1 MGFAKPIEQYLFGN
15 LLTKMHVFMYL
26 KDIIRGAVK
35 MKKGLFKKILVV
47 MMCIAL
53 TLGMAACGSK
63 KVKVG
68 TGENQSS
75 GDAVKGSKSADDL
88 VKAVAANKKGLENF
102 TVSFDVK
109 LDADLD
115 LKQALVMQGMT
126 EEMIESAI
134 KEGEL
139 EESDLKS
146 SAKAGINGTL
156 KICDEAGYAE
166 GKSYAEIP
174 DVTKDSQELKTYL
187 VKEGNTA
194 YVYEYDF
201 DDEKWMKEESDT
213 SLSDVIASLRNVTA
227 ITDFIKTADVVS
239 EKNGIYT
246 VEAKLD
252 FDKIL
257 GDKEDDIKSAIE
269 NSLSGL
275 GGVSEEDFDI
285 SKIIDLLEDVAI
297 TVTIDGDND
306 TITAIS
312 IDLKSCIG
320 KMLEVSSTEDVNVK
334 DLLSINE
341 ASVTLEFSDFGKTKV
356 ELPDEIKDADDSDD
370 KKAEE
375 ESTPDKDDEK
385 PSKEDAKKDDKK
397 PSKDTKKDDKKDDSD
412 VSEKSKYE
420 IKDYDGNVIGKVNLV
435 DGFEVYDK
443 YTDENC
449 FVMKTDDTSVWVT
462 PYAEGWVNHCIEGDE
477 WKVDKSEYE
486 YDKIEK
492 LKDTLD
498 TPNGTVEFYKRTFKG
513 VKSPNENA
521 QYSATIKKDNGYF
534 LSVTLYKSDLENIGM
549 TIQELAEAIF
559 G

>member
-1 MGFAKPIEQYLFGN
+1 
-15 LLTKMHVFMYL
+15 
-26 KDIIRGAVK
+26 
-35 MKKGLFKKILVV
+35 MKKGLFKKILVA

-75 GDAVKGSKSADDL
+75 EDAVKGSKSADDL
-88 VKAVAANKKGLENF
+88 VKAVAANKEGLENF
-102 TVSFDVK
+102 TLSFDVK

-115 LKQALVMQGMT
+115 LKQVLIMQGMT

-139 EESDLKS
+139 EESDLES

-174 DVTKDSQELKTYL
+174 DISEDSQELKSYL
-187 VKEGNTA
+187 VKEGNTT

-201 DDEKWMKEESDT
+201 DDEEWMKEESDT

-269 NSLSGL
+269 DSLSGL
-275 GGVSEEDFDI
+275 GEVSEEDFDL

-320 KMLEVSSTEDVNVK
+320 KILEVSSTEDVNVK

-356 ELPDEIKDADDSDD
+356 ELPDEIKDVDDSDD
-370 KKAEE
+370 KKDEE
-375 ESTPDKDDEK
+375 ETTPDKDDVK
-385 PSKEDAKKDDKK
+385 PS
-397 PSKDTKKDDKKDDSD
+397 KKDDKKDDSD
-412 VSEKSKYE
+412 VFEKNV
-420 IKDYDGNVIGKVNLV
+420 IVDYDGNLLGVVNLV
-435 DGFEVYDK
+435 DGFTVDEE

-449 FVMKTDDTSVWVT
+449 FVMETDDVNIWVT
-462 PYAEGWVNHCIEGDE
+462 VFTEEWVEAYIDGEE
-477 WKVDKSEYE
+477 WEVDKDNYE
-486 YDKIEK
+486 YDKVEK

-513 VKSPNENA
+513 VTSLSENA
-521 QYSATIKKDNGYF
+521 QYCAVITKDNGYF
-534 LSVTLYKSDLENIGM
+534 LSFDMYQSDTEELGM
-549 TIQELAEAIF
+549 TIQEVAEAIF

>member
-1 MGFAKPIEQYLFGN
+1 
-15 LLTKMHVFMYL
+15 
-26 KDIIRGAVK
+26 
-35 MKKGLFKKILVV
+35 

-75 GDAVKGSKSADDL
+75 EDTVKGSKSADDL

-134 KEGEL
+134 KEGKL
-139 EESDLKS
+139 KESDLKS

-174 DVTKDSQELKTYL
+174 NVTKDSQELKTYL

-201 DDEKWMKEESDT
+201 DDDEWMKEESDT

-246 VEAKLD
+246 VGVELD

-257 GDKEDDIKSAIE
+257 GDKEDEIKSAIE
-269 NSLSGL
+269 DSLSGL
-275 GGVSEEDFDI
+275 GNVSEEDFDL
-285 SKIIDLLEDVAI
+285 SKIIDILGGTMI
-297 TVTIDGDND
+297 TVTIDGDNNV
-306 TITAIS
+306 ITGVL
-312 IDLKSCIG
+312 IDFTMCIDEI
-320 KMLEVSSTEDVNVK
+320 LEASSTGDANIKDMLNV
-334 DLLSINE
+334 NE
-341 ASVTLEFSDFGKTKV
+341 AMVTLVFSDFGKTKV

-385 PSKEDAKKDDKK
+385 PSKED
-397 PSKDTKKDDKKDDSD
+397 TKKDDKKDDSD

-420 IKDYDGNVIGKVNLV
+420 IEDYDGNVIGKVNLV

-462 PYAEGWVNHCIEGDE
+462 PYAEGWVKHCIEGDE
-477 WKVDKSEYE
+477 WEVDKSEYE

-513 VKSPNENA
+513 VKSPDENA

-549 TIQELAEAIF
+549 TMQELAEAIF

>member
-1 MGFAKPIEQYLFGN
+1 
-15 LLTKMHVFMYL
+15 
-26 KDIIRGAVK
+26 

-88 VKAVAANKKGLENF
+88 VKAVASNKKGLENF
-102 TVSFDVK
+102 TLSFDAK

-134 KEGEL
+134 KEGKL
-139 EESDLKS
+139 KESDLKS

-174 DVTKDSQELKTYL
+174 DVTKNSQELKTYL

-201 DDEKWMKEESDT
+201 DDEKWMKKESDT

-275 GGVSEEDFDI
+275 GEVSEEDFDL

-320 KMLEVSSTEDVNVK
+320 KILEVSSTEDVNVK

-356 ELPDEIKDADDSDD
+356 ELPNEIKDADASDD

-375 ESTPDKDDEK
+375 ETTSD
-385 PSKEDAKKDDKK
+385 KDDKK
-397 PSKDTKKDDKKDDSD
+397 PSKEDTKKDDKKDDSD

>member
-1 MGFAKPIEQYLFGN
+1 
-15 LLTKMHVFMYL
+15 
-26 KDIIRGAVK
+26 
-35 MKKGLFKKILVV
+35 MKKGLFKKILVA

-75 GDAVKGSKSADDL
+75 EDTVKGSKSADDL

-102 TVSFDVK
+102 TVSFDAK

-134 KEGEL
+134 KEGKL
-139 EESDLKS
+139 KESDLKS

-166 GKSYAEIP
+166 GKSYAKIP
-174 DVTKDSQELKTYL
+174 NVTKDSQELKTYL

-227 ITDFIKTADVVS
+227 ITDFIKTAEVVS

-246 VEAKLD
+246 VGVELD

-257 GDKEDDIKSAIE
+257 GDKEDEIKSAIE
-269 NSLSGL
+269 DSLSGL
-275 GGVSEEDFDI
+275 GNVSEEDFDL
-285 SKIIDLLEDVAI
+285 SKIIDILGGTMI
-297 TVTIDGDND
+297 TVTIDGDNNV
-306 TITAIS
+306 ITGVL
-312 IDLKSCIG
+312 IDFTMCIDEI
-320 KMLEVSSTEDVNVK
+320 LEASSTGDANIKDMLNV
-334 DLLSINE
+334 NE
-341 ASVTLEFSDFGKTKV
+341 AMVTLVFSDFGKTKV

-385 PSKEDAKKDDKK
+385 PSKED
-397 PSKDTKKDDKKDDSD
+397 TKKDDKKDDSD

-420 IKDYDGNVIGKVNLV
+420 IEDYDGNVIGKVNLV

-462 PYAEGWVNHCIEGDE
+462 PYAEGWVKHCIEGDE
-477 WKVDKSEYE
+477 WEVDKSEYE

-513 VKSPNENA
+513 VKSPDENA

>member
-1 MGFAKPIEQYLFGN
+1 
-15 LLTKMHVFMYL
+15 
-26 KDIIRGAVK
+26 
-35 MKKGLFKKILVV
+35 MKKGLFKKILVA

-75 GDAVKGSKSADDL
+75 EDTVKGSKSADDL
-88 VKAVAANKKGLENF
+88 VKAVAANKEGLENF
-102 TVSFDVK
+102 TLSFDVK

-115 LKQALVMQGMT
+115 LKQVLIMQGMT

-139 EESDLKS
+139 EESDLES

-174 DVTKDSQELKTYL
+174 DISEDSQELKSYL
-187 VKEGNTA
+187 VKEGNTT

-201 DDEKWMKEESDT
+201 DDEEWMKEESDT

-252 FDKIL
+252 FDKII

-269 NSLSGL
+269 DSLSGL
-275 GGVSEEDFDI
+275 GEVSEEDFDL

-320 KMLEVSSTEDVNVK
+320 KILEVSSTEDVNVK

-341 ASVTLEFSDFGKTKV
+341 ASVTLEFSDFGKTKG
-356 ELPDEIKDADDSDD
+356 ELQDEIKDVDDSDDSDD
-370 KKAEE
+370 KKDEE
-375 ESTPDKDDEK
+375 ETTPDKDDVK
-385 PSKEDAKKDDKK
+385 PS
-397 PSKDTKKDDKKDDSD
+397 KKDDKKDDSD

-420 IKDYDGNVIGKVNLV
+420 IEDYDGNVIGKVNLV
-435 DGFEVYDK
+435 DGFTVDEE

-449 FVMKTDDTSVWVT
+449 FVMETDDVNIWVT
-462 PYAEGWVNHCIEGDE
+462 VFTEEWVEAYIDGEE
-477 WKVDKSEYE
+477 WEVDKDNYE
-486 YDKIEK
+486 YDKVEK

-513 VKSPNENA
+513 VTSLSENA
-521 QYSATIKKDNGYF
+521 QYCAVITKDNGYF
-534 LSVTLYKSDLENIGM
+534 LSFDMYQSDTEELGM
-549 TIQELAEAIF
+549 TIQEVAEAIF

>member
-1 MGFAKPIEQYLFGN
+1 
-15 LLTKMHVFMYL
+15 
-26 KDIIRGAVK
+26 
-35 MKKGLFKKILVV
+35 MKKGLFKKILVA

-75 GDAVKGSKSADDL
+75 EDAVKGSKSADDL
-88 VKAVAANKKGLENF
+88 VKAVAANKEGLENF
-102 TVSFDVK
+102 TLSFDVK

-115 LKQALVMQGMT
+115 LKKVLIMQGMT

-134 KEGEL
+134 KEGKL
-139 EESDLKS
+139 EESYLKS

-174 DVTKDSQELKTYL
+174 DISEDSQELKSYL
-187 VKEGNTA
+187 VKEGNTT

-201 DDEKWMKEESDT
+201 DDEEWMKEESDT

-252 FDKIL
+252 FDKII

-269 NSLSGL
+269 DSLSGL
-275 GGVSEEDFDI
+275 GEVSEEDFDL

-320 KMLEVSSTEDVNVK
+320 KILEVSSTEDVNVK

-356 ELPDEIKDADDSDD
+356 ELPDEIKDVDDSDDSDD
-370 KKAEE
+370 KKDEE
-375 ESTPDKDDEK
+375 ETTPDKDDVK
-385 PSKEDAKKDDKK
+385 PS
-397 PSKDTKKDDKKDDSD
+397 KKDDKKDDSD

-420 IKDYDGNVIGKVNLV
+420 IEDYDGNVIGKVNLV
-435 DGFEVYDK
+435 DGFTVDEE

-449 FVMKTDDTSVWVT
+449 FVMETDDVNIWVT
-462 PYAEGWVNHCIEGDE
+462 VFTEEWVEAYIDGEE
-477 WKVDKSEYE
+477 WEVDKDNYE
-486 YDKIEK
+486 YDKVEK

-513 VKSPNENA
+513 VTSLSENA
-521 QYSATIKKDNGYF
+521 QYCAVITKDNGYF
-534 LSVTLYKSDLENIGM
+534 LSFDMYQSDTEELGM
-549 TIQELAEAIF
+549 TIQEVAEAIF

>member
-1 MGFAKPIEQYLFGN
+1 MISKIFCDTIRACFGIN
-15 LLTKMHVFMYL
+15 TL
-26 KDIIRGAVK
+26 KVKIFKGADK
-35 MKKGLFKKILVV
+35 MKKGLFKKILVA

-75 GDAVKGSKSADDL
+75 EDTVKGSKSADDL

-102 TVSFDVK
+102 TVSFDAK

-134 KEGEL
+134 KEGKL
-139 EESDLKS
+139 KESDLKS

-166 GKSYAEIP
+166 GKSYAKIP
-174 DVTKDSQELKTYL
+174 DVTEDSQELKTYL

-275 GGVSEEDFDI
+275 GSVSEEDFDI

-356 ELPDEIKDADDSDD
+356 ELPNEIKDADASDD

-375 ESTPDKDDEK
+375 ETTSDKDDKK
-385 PSKEDAKKDDKK
+385 PSKEDTKKDDKK

-462 PYAEGWVNHCIEGDE
+462 PYTEGWVKHYIEGDE
-477 WKVDKSEYE
+477 WEVDKSEFE

-498 TPNGTVEFYKRTFKG
+498 TPNGTVEFYKRTFKR
-513 VKSPNENA
+513 VKSPSENEE
-521 QYSATIKKDNGYF
+521 YSAVITKDNGYF
-534 LSVTLYKSDLENIGM
+534 LSVTLYKSDLENIEM
-549 TIQELAEAIF
+549 TMQELAEAIF

>member
-1 MGFAKPIEQYLFGN
+1 MISKIFRDTIRACFGIN
-15 LLTKMHVFMYL
+15 TL
-26 KDIIRGAVK
+26 KVKIFKGADK

-75 GDAVKGSKSADDL
+75 EDTVKGSKSADDL

-134 KEGEL
+134 KEGKL
-139 EESDLKS
+139 KESDLKS

-174 DVTKDSQELKTYL
+174 NVTKDSQKLKTYL

-213 SLSDVIASLRNVTA
+213 NLSDVIASLRNVTA

-275 GGVSEEDFDI
+275 GSVSEEDFDI

-375 ESTPDKDDEK
+375 ETTSDKDDEK
-385 PSKEDAKKDDKK
+385 PS
-397 PSKDTKKDDKKDDSD
+397 KKDDKKDDSD

-462 PYAEGWVNHCIEGDE
+462 PYAEGWVKHCIEGDE
-477 WKVDKSEYE
+477 WEVDKSEYE
-486 YDKIEK
+486 YDKVEK

-513 VKSPNENA
+513 VKSPDENA

>member
-1 MGFAKPIEQYLFGN
+1 
-15 LLTKMHVFMYL
+15 
-26 KDIIRGAVK
+26 

-88 VKAVAANKKGLENF
+88 VKAVASNKKGLENF
-102 TVSFDVK
+102 TLSFDAK

-134 KEGEL
+134 KEGKL
-139 EESDLKS
+139 KESDLKS

-174 DVTKDSQELKTYL
+174 DVTKDSQKLKTYL

-213 SLSDVIASLRNVTA
+213 NLSDVIASLRNVTA

-275 GGVSEEDFDI
+275 GGVSEKDFDL

-356 ELPDEIKDADDSDD
+356 ELPKEI
-370 KKAEE
+370 
-375 ESTPDKDDEK
+375 
-385 PSKEDAKKDDKK
+385 
-397 PSKDTKKDDKKDDSD
+397 
-412 VSEKSKYE
+412 
-420 IKDYDGNVIGKVNLV
+420 
-435 DGFEVYDK
+435 
-443 YTDENC
+443 
-449 FVMKTDDTSVWVT
+449 
-462 PYAEGWVNHCIEGDE
+462 
-477 WKVDKSEYE
+477 
-486 YDKIEK
+486 
-492 LKDTLD
+492 
-498 TPNGTVEFYKRTFKG
+498 
-513 VKSPNENA
+513 
-521 QYSATIKKDNGYF
+521 
-534 LSVTLYKSDLENIGM
+534 
-549 TIQELAEAIF
+549 
-559 G
+559 

>member
-1 MGFAKPIEQYLFGN
+1 
-15 LLTKMHVFMYL
+15 
-26 KDIIRGAVK
+26 
-35 MKKGLFKKILVV
+35 MKKGLFKKILVA

-75 GDAVKGSKSADDL
+75 EDAVKGSKSADDL
-88 VKAVAANKKGLENF
+88 VKAVAANKEGLENF
-102 TVSFDVK
+102 TLSFDVK

-115 LKQALVMQGMT
+115 LKQVLIMQGMT
-126 EEMIESAI
+126 EEMIESSI
-134 KEGEL
+134 KEGKL

-166 GKSYAEIP
+166 GKSYAKIP
-174 DVTKDSQELKTYL
+174 DVAEDSDELKTYL
-187 VKEGNTA
+187 VKEGNTT

-201 DDEKWMKEESDT
+201 DDEEWMKEESDT

-252 FDKIL
+252 FDKII

-269 NSLSGL
+269 DSLSGL
-275 GGVSEEDFDI
+275 GEVSEEDFDL

-320 KMLEVSSTEDVNVK
+320 KILEVSSTEDVNVK

-356 ELPDEIKDADDSDD
+356 ELPDEIKDVDDSDD
-370 KKAEE
+370 KEDEE
-375 ESTPDKDDEK
+375 ETTPDKDDVK
-385 PSKEDAKKDDKK
+385 PS
-397 PSKDTKKDDKKDDSD
+397 KKDDKKDDSD

-420 IKDYDGNVIGKVNLV
+420 IEDYDGNVIGKVNLV
-435 DGFEVYDK
+435 DGFTVDEE

-449 FVMKTDDTSVWVT
+449 FVMETDDVNIWVT
-462 PYAEGWVNHCIEGDE
+462 VFTEEWVEAYIDGEE
-477 WKVDKSEYE
+477 WEVDKDNYE
-486 YDKIEK
+486 YDKVEK

-513 VKSPNENA
+513 VTSLSENA
-521 QYSATIKKDNGYF
+521 QYCAVITKDNGYF
-534 LSVTLYKSDLENIGM
+534 LSFDMYQSDTEELGM
-549 TIQELAEAIF
+549 TIQEVAEDIF

>member
-1 MGFAKPIEQYLFGN
+1 
-15 LLTKMHVFMYL
+15 
-26 KDIIRGAVK
+26 
-35 MKKGLFKKILVV
+35 MKKGLFKKILVA

-75 GDAVKGSKSADDL
+75 EDTVKGSKSADDL

-102 TVSFDVK
+102 TVSFDAK

-115 LKQALVMQGMT
+115 LKQVLIMQGMT

-166 GKSYAEIP
+166 GKSYAKIP
-174 DVTKDSQELKTYL
+174 NVAEDSDELKTYL

-201 DDEKWMKEESDT
+201 DDDEWMKEESDT

-246 VEAKLD
+246 VGVELD

-257 GDKEDDIKSAIE
+257 GDKEDEIKSAIE
-269 NSLSGL
+269 DSLSGL
-275 GGVSEEDFDI
+275 GNVSEEDFDL
-285 SKIIDLLEDVAI
+285 SKIIDILGGTMI
-297 TVTIDGDND
+297 TVTIDGDNNV
-306 TITAIS
+306 ITGVL
-312 IDLKSCIG
+312 IDFTMCIDEI
-320 KMLEVSSTEDVNVK
+320 LEASSTGDANIKDMLNV
-334 DLLSINE
+334 NE
-341 ASVTLEFSDFGKTKV
+341 AMVTLEFSDFGKTKV

-370 KKAEE
+370 KKDEE
-375 ESTPDKDDEK
+375 DSTPDKDDEK
-385 PSKEDAKKDDKK
+385 PS
-397 PSKDTKKDDKKDDSD
+397 KKDDKKDDSD

-420 IKDYDGNVIGKVNLV
+420 IEDYDGNVIGKVNLV
-435 DGFEVYDK
+435 DGFEVYDE

-449 FVMKTDDTSVWVT
+449 FVMKTDDISVWVT
-462 PYAEGWVNHCIEGDE
+462 PYTEGWVKHYIEGDE

-492 LKDTLD
+492 LEDTLD

-513 VKSPNENA
+513 VKSPSENEE
-521 QYSATIKKDNGYF
+521 YSAVITKDNGYF

-549 TIQELAEAIF
+549 TMQELAEAIF

>member
-1 MGFAKPIEQYLFGN
+1 
-15 LLTKMHVFMYL
+15 
-26 KDIIRGAVK
+26 
-35 MKKGLFKKILVV
+35 MKKGLFKKILVA

-75 GDAVKGSKSADDL
+75 EDTVKGSKSADDL

-166 GKSYAEIP
+166 GKSYAKIP
-174 DVTKDSQELKTYL
+174 DVAEDSQELKTYL

-201 DDEKWMKEESDT
+201 DDDEWMKEESDT

-275 GGVSEEDFDI
+275 GSVSEEDFDL

-320 KMLEVSSTEDVNVK
+320 KILEVSSTEDVNVK

-370 KKAEE
+370 KKDEE

-385 PSKEDAKKDDKK
+385 PSKED
-397 PSKDTKKDDKKDDSD
+397 TKKDDKKDDSD
-412 VSEKSKYE
+412 VAEKSKYE
-420 IKDYDGNVIGKVNLV
+420 IEDYDGNVIGKVNLV
-435 DGFEVYDK
+435 DGFEVYDE

-449 FVMKTDDTSVWVT
+449 FVMKTDDISVWVT
-462 PYAEGWVNHCIEGDE
+462 PYTEGWVKHYIEGDE
-477 WKVDKSEYE
+477 WEVDKSEFE

-498 TPNGTVEFYKRTFKG
+498 TPNGTVEFYKRTFKR
-513 VKSPNENA
+513 VKSPSENEEYCA
-521 QYSATIKKDNGYF
+521 VITKDNGYF
-534 LSVTLYKSDLENIGM
+534 LSVTLYKSDLESIGM
-549 TIQELAEAIF
+549 TMQELAEAIF

>member
-1 MGFAKPIEQYLFGN
+1 
-15 LLTKMHVFMYL
+15 
-26 KDIIRGAVK
+26 
-35 MKKGLFKKILVV
+35 MKKGLFKKILVA

-75 GDAVKGSKSADDL
+75 EDAVKGSKSADDL
-88 VKAVAANKKGLENF
+88 VKAVAANKEGLENF
-102 TVSFDVK
+102 TLSFDVK

-115 LKQALVMQGMT
+115 L
-126 EEMIESAI
+126 
-134 KEGEL
+134 
-139 EESDLKS
+139 SDLKS

-174 DVTKDSQELKTYL
+174 DISEDSQELKSYL
-187 VKEGNTA
+187 VKEGNTT

-201 DDEKWMKEESDT
+201 DDEEWMKEESDT

-252 FDKIL
+252 FDKII

-269 NSLSGL
+269 DSLSGL
-275 GGVSEEDFDI
+275 GEVSEEDFDL

-320 KMLEVSSTEDVNVK
+320 KILEVSSTEDVNVK

-356 ELPDEIKDADDSDD
+356 ELPDEIKDVDDSDDSDD
-370 KKAEE
+370 KKDEE
-375 ESTPDKDDEK
+375 ETTPDKDDVK
-385 PSKEDAKKDDKK
+385 PS
-397 PSKDTKKDDKKDDSD
+397 KKDDKKDDSD

-420 IKDYDGNVIGKVNLV
+420 IEDYDGNVIGKVNLV
-435 DGFEVYDK
+435 DGFTVDEE

-449 FVMKTDDTSVWVT
+449 FVMETDDVNIWVT
-462 PYAEGWVNHCIEGDE
+462 VFTEEWVEAYIDGEE
-477 WKVDKSEYE
+477 WEVDKDNYE
-486 YDKIEK
+486 YDKVEK

-513 VKSPNENA
+513 VTSLSENA
-521 QYSATIKKDNGYF
+521 QYCAVITKDNGYF
-534 LSVTLYKSDLENIGM
+534 LSFDMYQSDTEELGM
-549 TIQELAEAIF
+549 TIQEVAEAIF

>member
-1 MGFAKPIEQYLFGN
+1 MISKIFRDTIRACFGIN
-15 LLTKMHVFMYL
+15 TL
-26 KDIIRGAVK
+26 KVKIFKGADK
-35 MKKGLFKKILVV
+35 MKKGLFKKILVA

-75 GDAVKGSKSADDL
+75 EDTVKGSKSADDL

-102 TVSFDVK
+102 TVSFDAK

-134 KEGEL
+134 KEGKL
-139 EESDLKS
+139 KESDLKS

-166 GKSYAEIP
+166 GKSYAKIP
-174 DVTKDSQELKTYL
+174 DVTEDSQELKTYL

-275 GGVSEEDFDI
+275 GSVSEEDFDI

-356 ELPDEIKDADDSDD
+356 ELPNEIKDADASDD

-375 ESTPDKDDEK
+375 ETTSDKDDKK
-385 PSKEDAKKDDKK
+385 PSKEDTKKDDKK

-549 TIQELAEAIF
+549 TMQELAEAIF

>member
-1 MGFAKPIEQYLFGN
+1 
-15 LLTKMHVFMYL
+15 
-26 KDIIRGAVK
+26 
-35 MKKGLFKKILVV
+35 MKKGLFKKILVA

-53 TLGMAACGSK
+53 TLGMVAC
-63 KVKVG
+63 
-68 TGENQSS
+68 
-75 GDAVKGSKSADDL
+75 GSKSADDL

-102 TVSFDVK
+102 TVSFNVK

-166 GKSYAEIP
+166 GKSYAKIP
-174 DVTKDSQELKTYL
+174 DVAEDSDELKTYL

-213 SLSDVIASLRNVTA
+213 NLSDVIASLRNVTA

-275 GGVSEEDFDI
+275 GSVSEEDFDI

-320 KMLEVSSTEDVNVK
+320 KILEVSSTEDVNVK

-341 ASVTLEFSDFGKTKV
+341 ASVTFEFSDFGKTKV

-370 KKAEE
+370 KKDEE
-375 ESTPDKDDEK
+375 ESTPDKDDVK
-385 PSKEDAKKDDKK
+385 PS
-397 PSKDTKKDDKKDDSD
+397 KKDDKKDDSD

-420 IKDYDGNVIGKVNLV
+420 IEDYDGNVIGKVNLV
-435 DGFEVYDK
+435 DGFEVYDE

-449 FVMKTDDTSVWVT
+449 FVMKTDDISVWVT
-462 PYAEGWVNHCIEGDE
+462 PYTEGWVKHYIEGDE
-477 WKVDKSEYE
+477 WEVDKSEFE

-498 TPNGTVEFYKRTFKG
+498 TPNGTVEFYKRTFKR
-513 VKSPNENA
+513 VKSPSENEE
-521 QYSATIKKDNGYF
+521 YSAVITKDNGYF
-534 LSVTLYKSDLENIGM
+534 LSVTLYKSDLESIGM
-549 TIQELAEAIF
+549 TMQELAEAIF

>member
-1 MGFAKPIEQYLFGN
+1 
-15 LLTKMHVFMYL
+15 
-26 KDIIRGAVK
+26 

-75 GDAVKGSKSADDL
+75 EDTVKGSKSADDL

-102 TVSFDVK
+102 TVSFDAK

-134 KEGEL
+134 KEGKL
-139 EESDLKS
+139 KESDLKS

-166 GKSYAEIP
+166 GKSYAKIP
-174 DVTKDSQELKTYL
+174 DVTEDSQELKTYL

-275 GGVSEEDFDI
+275 GSVSEEDFDI

-356 ELPDEIKDADDSDD
+356 ELPNEIKDADASDD

-375 ESTPDKDDEK
+375 ETTSD
-385 PSKEDAKKDDKK
+385 KDDKK
-397 PSKDTKKDDKKDDSD
+397 PSKEDTKKDDKKDDSD

>member
-1 MGFAKPIEQYLFGN
+1 
-15 LLTKMHVFMYL
+15 
-26 KDIIRGAVK
+26 
-35 MKKGLFKKILVV
+35 MKKGLFKKILVA

-75 GDAVKGSKSADDL
+75 EDAVKGSKSADDL
-88 VKAVAANKKGLENF
+88 VKAVAANKEGLENF
-102 TVSFDVK
+102 TLSFDVK

-115 LKQALVMQGMT
+115 LKKVLIMQGMT

-139 EESDLKS
+139 EESDLES

-174 DVTKDSQELKTYL
+174 DISEDSQELKSYL
-187 VKEGNTA
+187 VKEGNTT

-201 DDEKWMKEESDT
+201 DDEEWMKEESDT

-227 ITDFIKTADVVS
+227 VTDFIKTADVVS

-252 FDKIL
+252 FDKII

-269 NSLSGL
+269 DSLSGL
-275 GGVSEEDFDI
+275 GEVSEEDFDL

-320 KMLEVSSTEDVNVK
+320 KILEVSSTEDVNVK

-356 ELPDEIKDADDSDD
+356 ELPDEIKDVDDSDDSDD
-370 KKAEE
+370 KKDEE
-375 ESTPDKDDEK
+375 ETTPDKDDVK
-385 PSKEDAKKDDKK
+385 PSKE
-397 PSKDTKKDDKKDDSD
+397 DDKKDDSD

-420 IKDYDGNVIGKVNLV
+420 IEDYDGNVIGKVNLV
-435 DGFEVYDK
+435 DGFTVDEE

-449 FVMKTDDTSVWVT
+449 FVMETDDVNIWVT
-462 PYAEGWVNHCIEGDE
+462 VFTEEWVEAYIDGEE
-477 WKVDKSEYE
+477 WEVDKDNYE
-486 YDKIEK
+486 YDKVEK

-513 VKSPNENA
+513 VTSLSENA
-521 QYSATIKKDNGYF
+521 QYCAVITKDNGYF
-534 LSVTLYKSDLENIGM
+534 LSFDMYQSDTEELGM
-549 TIQELAEAIF
+549 TIQEVAEAIF

>member
-1 MGFAKPIEQYLFGN
+1 MISKIFRDTIRACFGIN
-15 LLTKMHVFMYL
+15 TL
-26 KDIIRGAVK
+26 KVKIFKEAVK
-35 MKKGLFKKILVV
+35 MKKGLFKKILVA

-75 GDAVKGSKSADDL
+75 EDTVKGSKSADDL

-102 TVSFDVK
+102 TVSFDAK

-385 PSKEDAKKDDKK
+385 PSKEDTKKDDKK

>member
-1 MGFAKPIEQYLFGN
+1 M
-15 LLTKMHVFMYL
+15 T
-26 KDIIRGAVK
+26 
-35 MKKGLFKKILVV
+35 KGLFKKILVA

-75 GDAVKGSKSADDL
+75 EDTVKGSKSADDL
-88 VKAVAANKKGLENF
+88 VKAVAANKEGLENF
-102 TVSFDVK
+102 TLSFDVK

-115 LKQALVMQGMT
+115 LKQVLIMQGMT

-134 KEGEL
+134 KEGKL
-139 EESDLKS
+139 EESYLKS

-174 DVTKDSQELKTYL
+174 DISEDSQELKSYL
-187 VKEGNTA
+187 VKEGNTT

-201 DDEKWMKEESDT
+201 DDEEWMKEESDT
-213 SLSDVIASLRNVTA
+213 SLSDVIASLRDVTA

-252 FDKIL
+252 FDKII

-269 NSLSGL
+269 DSLSGL
-275 GGVSEEDFDI
+275 GEVSEEDFDL

-320 KMLEVSSTEDVNVK
+320 KILEVSSTEDVNVK

-356 ELPDEIKDADDSDD
+356 ELPDEIKDVDDSDDSDD
-370 KKAEE
+370 KKDEE
-375 ESTPDKDDEK
+375 ETTPDKDDVK
-385 PSKEDAKKDDKK
+385 PS
-397 PSKDTKKDDKKDDSD
+397 KKDDKKDDSD

-420 IKDYDGNVIGKVNLV
+420 IEDYDGNVIGKVNLV
-435 DGFEVYDK
+435 DGFTVDEE

-449 FVMKTDDTSVWVT
+449 FVMETDDVNIWVT
-462 PYAEGWVNHCIEGDE
+462 VFTEEWVEAYIDGEE
-477 WKVDKSEYE
+477 WEVDKDNYE
-486 YDKIEK
+486 YDKVEK

-513 VKSPNENA
+513 VTSLSENA
-521 QYSATIKKDNGYF
+521 QYCAVITKDNGYF
-534 LSVTLYKSDLENIGM
+534 LSFDMYQSDTEELGM
-549 TIQELAEAIF
+549 TIQEVAEAIF

>member
-1 MGFAKPIEQYLFGN
+1 
-15 LLTKMHVFMYL
+15 
-26 KDIIRGAVK
+26 

-63 KVKVG
+63 KVMVG

-75 GDAVKGSKSADDL
+75 EDTVKGSKSADDL
-88 VKAVAANKKGLENF
+88 VKAVVANKKGLENF
-102 TVSFDVK
+102 TVSFDAK

-134 KEGEL
+134 KEGKL
-139 EESDLKS
+139 KESDLKS

-174 DVTKDSQELKTYL
+174 NVTKDSQELKTYL

-239 EKNGIYT
+239 EKKGIYT

-275 GGVSEEDFDI
+275 GSVSEEDFDL

-356 ELPDEIKDADDSDD
+356 ELPNEIKDADDSDD

-375 ESTPDKDDEK
+375 ETTSD
-385 PSKEDAKKDDKK
+385 KDDKK
-397 PSKDTKKDDKKDDSD
+397 PSKEDTKKDDKKDDSD

-420 IKDYDGNVIGKVNLV
+420 IEDYDGNVIGKVNLV
-435 DGFEVYDK
+435 DGFEVYDE

-449 FVMKTDDTSVWVT
+449 FVMKTDGISVWVT
-462 PYAEGWVNHCIEGDE
+462 PYTEGWVKHCIEGDE

-492 LKDTLD
+492 LKDKLD

-513 VKSPNENA
+513 VKSPSENEE
-521 QYSATIKKDNGYF
+521 YSAVITKDNGYF
-534 LSVTLYKSDLENIGM
+534 LSVTLYKSDLEDIGM
-549 TIQELAEAIF
+549 TMQELAEAIF

>member
-1 MGFAKPIEQYLFGN
+1 
-15 LLTKMHVFMYL
+15 
-26 KDIIRGAVK
+26 

-88 VKAVAANKKGLENF
+88 VKAVASNKKGLENF
-102 TVSFDVK
+102 TLSFDAK

-134 KEGEL
+134 KEGKL
-139 EESDLKS
+139 KESDLKS

-201 DDEKWMKEESDT
+201 DDEKWMKKESDT

-275 GGVSEEDFDI
+275 GEVSEEDFDL

-320 KMLEVSSTEDVNVK
+320 KILEVSSTEDVNVK

-356 ELPDEIKDADDSDD
+356 ELPNEIKDADASDD

-375 ESTPDKDDEK
+375 ETTSD
-385 PSKEDAKKDDKK
+385 KDDKK
-397 PSKDTKKDDKKDDSD
+397 PSKKDDKKDDSD

-549 TIQELAEAIF
+549 TMQELAEAIF

>member
-1 MGFAKPIEQYLFGN
+1 
-15 LLTKMHVFMYL
+15 
-26 KDIIRGAVK
+26 
-35 MKKGLFKKILVV
+35 MKKGLFKKILVA

-75 GDAVKGSKSADDL
+75 EDTVKGSKSADDL
-88 VKAVAANKKGLENF
+88 VKAVAANKEGLENF
-102 TVSFDVK
+102 TVSFDAK

-174 DVTKDSQELKTYL
+174 DIAEDSDELKTYL
-187 VKEGNTA
+187 VKEGNTT
-194 YVYEYDF
+194 YVYGYDF

-213 SLSDVIASLRNVTA
+213 SISDVIASLRNVTA
-227 ITDFIKTADVVS
+227 ITDFIKTAEVVS

-246 VEAKLD
+246 VGVELD

-257 GDKEDDIKSAIE
+257 GDKEDEIKSAIE
-269 NSLSGL
+269 DSLSGL
-275 GGVSEEDFDI
+275 GNVSEEDFDL
-285 SKIIDLLEDVAI
+285 SKIIDILGGTMI
-297 TVTIDGDND
+297 TVTIDGDNNV
-306 TITAIS
+306 ITGVL
-312 IDLKSCIG
+312 IDFTMCIDEI
-320 KMLEVSSTEDVNVK
+320 LEASSTGDANIKDMLNV
-334 DLLSINE
+334 NE
-341 ASVTLEFSDFGKTKV
+341 AMVTLVFSDFGKTKV

-370 KKAEE
+370 KKDEE

-385 PSKEDAKKDDKK
+385 PSKE
-397 PSKDTKKDDKKDDSD
+397 DTKKDDKKDDSD

-420 IKDYDGNVIGKVNLV
+420 IEDYDGNVIGKVNLV
-435 DGFEVYDK
+435 DGFEVYDE

-449 FVMKTDDTSVWVT
+449 FVMKTDDISVWVT
-462 PYAEGWVNHCIEGDE
+462 PYTEGWVKHYIEGDE

-492 LKDTLD
+492 LEDTLD

-513 VKSPNENA
+513 VKSPSENEEYCA
-521 QYSATIKKDNGYF
+521 VITKDDGYF

-549 TIQELAEAIF
+549 TMQELAEAIF

>member
-1 MGFAKPIEQYLFGN
+1 MISKILRDTIRACFGIN
-15 LLTKMHVFMYL
+15 TL
-26 KDIIRGAVK
+26 KVKIFKGADK
-35 MKKGLFKKILVV
+35 MKKGLFKKILVA

-75 GDAVKGSKSADDL
+75 GDTVKGSKSADDL

-174 DVTKDSQELKTYL
+174 NVTKDSQELKTYL

>member
-1 MGFAKPIEQYLFGN
+1 
-15 LLTKMHVFMYL
+15 
-26 KDIIRGAVK
+26 

-75 GDAVKGSKSADDL
+75 EDTVKGSKSADDL

-134 KEGEL
+134 KEGKL
-139 EESDLKS
+139 KESDLKS

-174 DVTKDSQELKTYL
+174 NVTKDSQELKTYL

-213 SLSDVIASLRNVTA
+213 NLSDVIASLRNVTA

-275 GGVSEEDFDI
+275 GSVSEEDFDL

-320 KMLEVSSTEDVNVK
+320 KILEVSSTEDVNVK

-341 ASVTLEFSDFGKTKV
+341 ASVTFEFSDFGKTKV

-370 KKAEE
+370 KKDEE

-385 PSKEDAKKDDKK
+385 PSKE
-397 PSKDTKKDDKKDDSD
+397 DTKKDDKKDDSD

-435 DGFEVYDK
+435 DGFTVDEE

-449 FVMKTDDTSVWVT
+449 FVMETDDVNIWVT
-462 PYAEGWVNHCIEGDE
+462 VFTEEWVKAYIDGEE
-477 WKVDKSEYE
+477 WKVDKDNYE
-486 YDKIEK
+486 YDKVEK

-513 VKSPNENA
+513 VTSLSENA
-521 QYSATIKKDNGYF
+521 QYCAVITKDDGYF
-534 LSVTLYKSDLENIGM
+534 LSFDMYQSDTEELGM
-549 TIQELAEAIF
+549 TIQEVAEAIF

>member
-1 MGFAKPIEQYLFGN
+1 
-15 LLTKMHVFMYL
+15 
-26 KDIIRGAVK
+26 
-35 MKKGLFKKILVV
+35 MKKGLFKKILVA

-75 GDAVKGSKSADDL
+75 EDTVKGSKSADDL

-134 KEGEL
+134 KEGKL
-139 EESDLKS
+139 KESDLKS

-166 GKSYAEIP
+166 GKSYAKIP
-174 DVTKDSQELKTYL
+174 NVTKDSQELKTYL

-213 SLSDVIASLRNVTA
+213 NLSDVIASLRNVTA

-275 GGVSEEDFDI
+275 GEVSEEDFDL

-320 KMLEVSSTEDVNVK
+320 KILEVSSTEDVNIK

-370 KKAEE
+370 
-375 ESTPDKDDEK
+375 SDD
-385 PSKEDAKKDDKK
+385 
-397 PSKDTKKDDKKDDSD
+397 KKDDKKDDSD

-420 IKDYDGNVIGKVNLV
+420 IEDYDGNVIGKVNLV
-435 DGFEVYDK
+435 DGFEVYDE

-462 PYAEGWVNHCIEGDE
+462 PYAEGWVKHCIEGDE
-477 WKVDKSEYE
+477 WEVDKSEYE

-513 VKSPNENA
+513 VKSPDENA

-534 LSVTLYKSDLENIGM
+534 LSITLYKSDLENIGM

>member
-1 MGFAKPIEQYLFGN
+1 MISKIFRDTIRTCFGFN
-15 LLTKMHVFMYL
+15 TL
-26 KDIIRGAVK
+26 KVKIFKGADK
-35 MKKGLFKKILVV
+35 IKKGLFKKILVV

-75 GDAVKGSKSADDL
+75 EDTVKGSKSADDL

-102 TVSFDVK
+102 TVSFDAK

-134 KEGEL
+134 KEGKL
-139 EESDLKS
+139 KESDLKS

-166 GKSYAEIP
+166 GKSYAKIP
-174 DVTKDSQELKTYL
+174 DVTEDSQELKTYL

-275 GGVSEEDFDI
+275 GSVSEEDFDI

-356 ELPDEIKDADDSDD
+356 ELPNEIKDADASDD

-375 ESTPDKDDEK
+375 ETTSDKDDKK
-385 PSKEDAKKDDKK
+385 PSKEDTKKDDKK

>member
-1 MGFAKPIEQYLFGN
+1 
-15 LLTKMHVFMYL
+15 
-26 KDIIRGAVK
+26 

-68 TGENQSS
+68 TNENQSS

-102 TVSFDVK
+102 TVSFNLK
-109 LDADLD
+109 LYADLD

-134 KEGEL
+134 KEGKL
-139 EESDLKS
+139 KESDLKS

-174 DVTKDSQELKTYL
+174 NVTKDSQELKTYL

-201 DDEKWMKEESDT
+201 DDDEWMKEESDT

-275 GGVSEEDFDI
+275 GEVSEEDFDL
-285 SKIIDLLEDVAI
+285 SKIIDLL
-297 TVTIDGDND
+297 
-306 TITAIS
+306 
-312 IDLKSCIG
+312 
-320 KMLEVSSTEDVNVK
+320 
-334 DLLSINE
+334 
-341 ASVTLEFSDFGKTKV
+341 
-356 ELPDEIKDADDSDD
+356 
-370 KKAEE
+370 
-375 ESTPDKDDEK
+375 
-385 PSKEDAKKDDKK
+385 
-397 PSKDTKKDDKKDDSD
+397 
-412 VSEKSKYE
+412 
-420 IKDYDGNVIGKVNLV
+420 
-435 DGFEVYDK
+435 
-443 YTDENC
+443 
-449 FVMKTDDTSVWVT
+449 
-462 PYAEGWVNHCIEGDE
+462 
-477 WKVDKSEYE
+477 
-486 YDKIEK
+486 
-492 LKDTLD
+492 
-498 TPNGTVEFYKRTFKG
+498 
-513 VKSPNENA
+513 
-521 QYSATIKKDNGYF
+521 
-534 LSVTLYKSDLENIGM
+534 
-549 TIQELAEAIF
+549 
-559 G
+559 

>member
-1 MGFAKPIEQYLFGN
+1 
-15 LLTKMHVFMYL
+15 
-26 KDIIRGAVK
+26 
-35 MKKGLFKKILVV
+35 MKKGLFKKILVA

-75 GDAVKGSKSADDL
+75 EDTVKGSKSADDL

-134 KEGEL
+134 KEGKL
-139 EESDLKS
+139 KESDLKS

-174 DVTKDSQELKTYL
+174 NVTKDSQELKTYL

-201 DDEKWMKEESDT
+201 DDDEWMKEESDT

-227 ITDFIKTADVVS
+227 ITDFIKTAEVVS

-246 VEAKLD
+246 VGVELD

-257 GDKEDDIKSAIE
+257 GDKEDEIKSAIE
-269 NSLSGL
+269 DSLSGL
-275 GGVSEEDFDI
+275 GNVSEEDFDL
-285 SKIIDLLEDVAI
+285 SKIIDILGGTMI
-297 TVTIDGDND
+297 TVTIDGDNNV
-306 TITAIS
+306 ITGVL
-312 IDLKSCIG
+312 IDFTMCIDEI
-320 KMLEVSSTEDVNVK
+320 LEASSTGDANIKDMLNV
-334 DLLSINE
+334 NE
-341 ASVTLEFSDFGKTKV
+341 AMVTLVFSDFGKTKV

-385 PSKEDAKKDDKK
+385 PSKED
-397 PSKDTKKDDKKDDSD
+397 TKKDDKKDDSD

-420 IKDYDGNVIGKVNLV
+420 IEDYDGNVIGKVNLV

-462 PYAEGWVNHCIEGDE
+462 PYAEGWVKHCIEGDE
-477 WKVDKSEYE
+477 WEVDKSEYE
-486 YDKIEK
+486 YDRIEK

-513 VKSPNENA
+513 VKSPDENA

>member
-1 MGFAKPIEQYLFGN
+1 
-15 LLTKMHVFMYL
+15 
-26 KDIIRGAVK
+26 

-68 TGENQSS
+68 TNENQSS

-134 KEGEL
+134 KEGKL
-139 EESDLKS
+139 KESDLKS

-174 DVTKDSQELKTYL
+174 NVTKDSQKLKTYL

-213 SLSDVIASLRNVTA
+213 NLSDVIASLRNVTA

-275 GGVSEEDFDI
+275 GSVSEEDFDL

-370 KKAEE
+370 KKDEE

-385 PSKEDAKKDDKK
+385 PSKEDTKKDDKK

-462 PYAEGWVNHCIEGDE
+462 PYAEGWVKHCIEGDE
-477 WKVDKSEYE
+477 WEVDKSEYE

-513 VKSPNENA
+513 VKSPDENA

>member
-1 MGFAKPIEQYLFGN
+1 MISKIFRDTIRACFGIN
-15 LLTKMHVFMYL
+15 TL
-26 KDIIRGAVK
+26 KVKIFKEADK
-35 MKKGLFKKILVV
+35 MKKGLFKKILVA

-75 GDAVKGSKSADDL
+75 EDTVKGSKSADDL

-102 TVSFDVK
+102 TVSFDAK

-134 KEGEL
+134 KEGKL
-139 EESDLKS
+139 KESDLKS

-166 GKSYAEIP
+166 GKSYAKIP
-174 DVTKDSQELKTYL
+174 DVTEDSQELKTYL

-275 GGVSEEDFDI
+275 GSVSEEDFDI

-356 ELPDEIKDADDSDD
+356 ELPNEIKDADASDD

-375 ESTPDKDDEK
+375 ETTSDKDDKK
-385 PSKEDAKKDDKK
+385 PSKEDTKKDDKK

>member
-1 MGFAKPIEQYLFGN
+1 
-15 LLTKMHVFMYL
+15 
-26 KDIIRGAVK
+26 

-102 TVSFDVK
+102 TVSFNVK

-134 KEGEL
+134 KEGKL
-139 EESDLKS
+139 KESDLKS

-174 DVTKDSQELKTYL
+174 NVTKDSQELKTYL

-213 SLSDVIASLRNVTA
+213 NLSDVIASLRNVTA

-275 GGVSEEDFDI
+275 GSVSEEDFDL

-370 KKAEE
+370 KKDEE
-375 ESTPDKDDEK
+375 ESTPDKDDVK
-385 PSKEDAKKDDKK
+385 PS
-397 PSKDTKKDDKKDDSD
+397 KKDDKKDDSD
-412 VSEKSKYE
+412 VSEKNV
-420 IKDYDGNVIGKVNLV
+420 IVDYDGNLLGVVNLV
-435 DGFEVYDK
+435 DGFEVYGK

-462 PYAEGWVNHCIEGDE
+462 PYAEGWVKHCIEGDE
-477 WKVDKSEYE
+477 WEVDKSEYE

-513 VKSPNENA
+513 VNSPDENA

>member
-1 MGFAKPIEQYLFGN
+1 
-15 LLTKMHVFMYL
+15 
-26 KDIIRGAVK
+26 
-35 MKKGLFKKILVV
+35 MKKGLFKKILVA

-75 GDAVKGSKSADDL
+75 EDTVKGSKSADDL

-102 TVSFDVK
+102 TVSFDAK

-134 KEGEL
+134 KEGKL
-139 EESDLKS
+139 KESDLKS

-166 GKSYAEIP
+166 GKSYAKIP
-174 DVTKDSQELKTYL
+174 DVTEDSQELKTYL

-275 GGVSEEDFDI
+275 GSVSEEDFDI

-356 ELPDEIKDADDSDD
+356 ELPNEIKDADAS
-370 KKAEE
+370 
-375 ESTPDKDDEK
+375 
-385 PSKEDAKKDDKK
+385 
-397 PSKDTKKDDKKDDSD
+397 DDKKDDSD

>member
-1 MGFAKPIEQYLFGN
+1 
-15 LLTKMHVFMYL
+15 
-26 KDIIRGAVK
+26 

-88 VKAVAANKKGLENF
+88 VKAVASNKKGLENF
-102 TVSFDVK
+102 TLSFDAK

-134 KEGEL
+134 KEGKL
-139 EESDLKS
+139 KESDLKS

-174 DVTKDSQELKTYL
+174 DVTKDSQKLKTYL

-213 SLSDVIASLRNVTA
+213 NLSDVIASLRNVTA
-227 ITDFIKTADVVS
+227 FTEFIKTADVAS

-257 GDKEDDIKSAIE
+257 GDKEDEIKSAIE

-275 GGVSEEDFDI
+275 GDVSEEDFNL
-285 SKIIDLLEDVAI
+285 SKIIDLLDDVAI

-312 IDLKSCIG
+312 IDLKSCIS
-320 KMLEVSSTEDVNVK
+320 KILEVSSTEDVNVK
-334 DLLSINE
+334 DLLNINE

-370 KKAEE
+370 KKVEE
-375 ESTPDKDDEK
+375 ETTSAKDDVK
-385 PSKEDAKKDDKK
+385 PS
-397 PSKDTKKDDKKDDSD
+397 KKDDKKDDSD

-420 IKDYDGNVIGKVNLV
+420 IQDYDGNVIGKVNLV

-462 PYAEGWVNHCIEGDE
+462 PYAEGWVKHCIEGDE
-477 WKVDKSEYE
+477 WEVDKSEYE
-486 YDKIEK
+486 YDKVEK

>member
-1 MGFAKPIEQYLFGN
+1 
-15 LLTKMHVFMYL
+15 
-26 KDIIRGAVK
+26 
-35 MKKGLFKKILVV
+35 
-47 MMCIAL
+47 
-53 TLGMAACGSK
+53 
-63 KVKVG
+63 
-68 TGENQSS
+68 
-75 GDAVKGSKSADDL
+75 
-88 VKAVAANKKGLENF
+88 
-102 TVSFDVK
+102 
-109 LDADLD
+109 
-115 LKQALVMQGMT
+115 
-126 EEMIESAI
+126 
-134 KEGEL
+134 
-139 EESDLKS
+139 
-146 SAKAGINGTL
+146 
-156 KICDEAGYAE
+156 
-166 GKSYAEIP
+166 
-174 DVTKDSQELKTYL
+174 
-187 VKEGNTA
+187 
-194 YVYEYDF
+194 
-201 DDEKWMKEESDT
+201 MKEESDT
-213 SLSDVIASLRNVTA
+213 NLSDVIASLRNVTA

-275 GGVSEEDFDI
+275 GSVSEEDFDI

-320 KMLEVSSTEDVNVK
+320 KILEVSSTEDVNVK

-341 ASVTLEFSDFGKTKV
+341 ASVTFEFSDFGKTKV

-370 KKAEE
+370 KKDEE
-375 ESTPDKDDEK
+375 ETTPDKDDVK
-385 PSKEDAKKDDKK
+385 PS
-397 PSKDTKKDDKKDDSD
+397 KKDDKKDDSD

-420 IKDYDGNVIGKVNLV
+420 IEDYDGNVIGKVNLV
-435 DGFEVYDK
+435 DGFEVYDE

-449 FVMKTDDTSVWVT
+449 FVMKTDDISVWVT
-462 PYAEGWVNHCIEGDE
+462 PYTEGWVKHYIEGDE

-498 TPNGTVEFYKRTFKG
+498 TPNGTVEFYKRTFKR
-513 VKSPNENA
+513 VKSPSENEE
-521 QYSATIKKDNGYF
+521 YSAVITKDNGYF
-534 LSVTLYKSDLENIGM
+534 LSVTLYKSDLENIEM
-549 TIQELAEAIF
+549 TMQELAEAIF

>member
-1 MGFAKPIEQYLFGN
+1 MISKIFRDTIRACFGIN
-15 LLTKMHVFMYL
+15 TL
-26 KDIIRGAVK
+26 KVKIFKGADK

-88 VKAVAANKKGLENF
+88 VKAVASNKKGLENF
-102 TVSFDVK
+102 TLSFDAK

-134 KEGEL
+134 KEGKL
-139 EESDLKS
+139 KESDLKS

-174 DVTKDSQELKTYL
+174 DVTKDSQKLKTYL

-213 SLSDVIASLRNVTA
+213 NLSDVIASLRNVTA

-275 GGVSEEDFDI
+275 GGVSEKDFDL

-356 ELPDEIKDADDSDD
+356 ELPNEIKDADDSDD

-375 ESTPDKDDEK
+375 ESTPDKDDKK
-385 PSKEDAKKDDKK
+385 PSKEDTKKDDKK

>member
-1 MGFAKPIEQYLFGN
+1 
-15 LLTKMHVFMYL
+15 
-26 KDIIRGAVK
+26 
-35 MKKGLFKKILVV
+35 MKKGLFKKILVA

-53 TLGMAACGSK
+53 TLGMVACGSK

-68 TGENQSS
+68 TNENQSS
-75 GDAVKGSKSADDL
+75 EDTVKDSKSADDL

-102 TVSFDVK
+102 TLSFDVK

-115 LKQALVMQGMT
+115 LKQVLIMQGMT

-174 DVTKDSQELKTYL
+174 DIAEDSQELKTFL

-227 ITDFIKTADVVS
+227 FTEFIKTADVAS

-257 GDKEDDIKSAIE
+257 GDKEDEIKSAIE
-269 NSLSGL
+269 DSLSGL
-275 GGVSEEDFDI
+275 GDVSEEDFDL
-285 SKIIDLLEDVAI
+285 SKIIDLLDDVAI

-312 IDLKSCIG
+312 IDLKSCIS
-320 KMLEVSSTEDVNVK
+320 KILEVSSTEDVNVK
-334 DLLSINE
+334 DLLNINE

-370 KKAEE
+370 KKVEE
-375 ESTPDKDDEK
+375 ETTPDKDAK
-385 PSKEDAKKDDKK
+385 PS
-397 PSKDTKKDDKKDDSD
+397 KKDDKKDDSD

-420 IKDYDGNVIGKVNLV
+420 IQDYDGNVIGKVNLV
-435 DGFEVYDK
+435 DGFTVDEE

-449 FVMKTDDTSVWVT
+449 FVMETDDVNIWVT
-462 PYAEGWVNHCIEGDE
+462 VFTEEWVKAYIDGEE
-477 WKVDKSEYE
+477 WKVDKDNYE
-486 YDKIEK
+486 YDKVEK

-498 TPNGTVEFYKRTFKG
+498 TPNGKVEFYKRTFKG
-513 VKSPNENA
+513 VTSLSENA
-521 QYSATIKKDNGYF
+521 QYCAVITKDDGYF
-534 LSVTLYKSDLENIGM
+534 LSFDIYQSDTEDLGM
-549 TIQELAEAIF
+549 TIQELAEEIF